1 MAIFKGIL
9 TGMGTIVFL
18 GPVFFTLLKNAIQK
32 GITAG
37 LLTALGILV
46 SDIVIAAIC
55 YYVAADFINEY
66 IHMPVVKFLAA
77 SILLSFG
84 FIFYTRPI
92 TRLKESFSTQK
103 KGYFKSFGQ
112 GFIVNFANPT
122 VFVIWMGFVTLA
134 QTMYSSTSDVYL
146 YMLGILIGIFAT
158 DAAKAFGAAYLGP
171 YLKSH
176 LLIYLFRIIGII
188 VACFGIYLIYLGIVQ
203 CTEL

>member
-18 GPVFFTLLKNAIQK
+18 GPVFFTLLKNAMQK
-32 GITAG
+32 GVSAG
-37 LLTALGILV
+37 LLTAFGILV

-66 IHMPVVKFLAA
+66 VHLPIVKFVAA
-77 SILLSFG
+77 SILLTLG
-84 FIFYTRPI
+84 FVFYTKPI
-92 TRLKESFSTQK
+92 SELKESAPLPQ

-122 VFVIWMGFVTLA
+122 VFVIWMGFVTLG
-134 QTMYSSTSDVYL
+134 QTMYSTDSDVYL
-146 YMLGILIGIFAT
+146 YIVGILIGIFAT
-158 DAAKAFGAAYLGP
+158 DAAKAFGAAYLSP

-176 LLIYLFRIIGII
+176 SLTYLFRVIAII
-188 VACFGIYLIYLGIVQ
+188 VAGFGVYLIYLGLAQ
-203 CTEL
+203 SFS